1 MAEINYEDKEGNDI
15 QIKQVGGNIQQ
26 NISENF
32 MENEVNQEKN
42 TYKQFGALLIP
53 MYRDQSLNLTDGPEQ
68 TIQLDDQNQSISQK
82 QTVQRNGSFFD

>member
-42 TYKQFGALLIP
+42 IYRQFGALLIP
-53 MYRDQSLNLTDGPEQ
+53 MFRDESLNLVDGPDQ
-68 TIQLDDQNQSISQK
+68 STQLDDQNQSISQ
-82 QTVQRNGSFFD
+82 Q